1 MLTFSF
7 IIVVYV
13 TSVLYLLAFLTLLI
27 VISISLSISDLYHN
41 LLIIHIKSHQVMS
54 LLSRLAKHWTIFDA
68 F

>member
-27 VISISLSISDLYHN
+27 VISISLSISDFVSQLTHN
-41 LLIIHIKSHQVMS
+41 IYQISSSHVLIKQIS
-54 LLSRLAKHWTIFDA
+54 
-68 F
+68 